1 MLNALTIDIE
11 DYFQVSN
18 FEGYIPRDR
27 WAVMPVRI
35 EESTLNVLELLSTH
49 GIKATFFVL
58 GWVAERMKSLIREI
72 RSENHE
78 IANHGYDHRLAY
90 DMSPEEFRSD
100 VRRSKSI
107 IEDVIGERIYG
118 YRATSYSIIR
128 RNLQYLQILAEE
140 GFLYDSSIFPVY
152 HSRYGI
158 SNWDRFPKIVNFN
171 GYSIYEVPPSTF
183 KIFGYNFPIAGG
195 GYLRFFPIQFIS
207 YCIKKINMIER
218 QPAIIYFHPWELD
231 YEQPRIKVP
240 FLKAFRHYNNL
251 HNTEKKVA
259 YLLKQF
265 KFCQISELTCLK
277 GAQS

>member
-1 MLNALTIDIE
+1 MLNALTVDLE
-11 DYFQVSN
+11 DYFHVSN
-18 FEGYIPRDR
+18 FEGYIPRNR
-27 WAVMPVRI
+27 WNVMPVRI
-35 EESTLNVLELLSTH
+35 EESTLDVLELLSRH

-90 DMSPEEFRSD
+90 EMSPEEFRSD

-107 IEDVIGERIYG
+107 IEDAIGERIYG

-128 RNLQYLQILAEE
+128 KNLRYLQILAEE

-158 SNWDRFPKIVNFN
+158 SNWDRFPKIVNLN

-207 YCIKKINMIER
+207 HCIKKINMIER
-218 QPAIIYFHPWELD
+218 QPAIIYFHPWEID

-251 HNTEKKVA
+251 HNTENKVA

-265 KFCQISELTCLK
+265 KFCQISEIIGLK